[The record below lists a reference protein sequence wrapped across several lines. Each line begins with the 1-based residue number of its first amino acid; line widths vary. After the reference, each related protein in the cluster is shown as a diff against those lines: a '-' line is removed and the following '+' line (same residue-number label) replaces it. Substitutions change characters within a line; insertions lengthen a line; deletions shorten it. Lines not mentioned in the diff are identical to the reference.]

1 LARPIAIALLA
12 KAMGVPARLGLL
24 VAAVSLMSLP
34 SPHFQLAFRTAIAL
48 ATVATDTDCE
58 RRPAGSVRAKPKA
71 ENSVRVDIHVSHF
84 ENYVIRPTG
93 HAGVDKVPRCA
104 AFQMVGWRLLNAGRL
119 PTSNRNGLRLG
130 MPTRGFE
137 ETKSS
142 SAPCF

>member
-12 KAMGVPARLGLL
+12 KAMGLPARLGLL

-48 ATVATDTDCE
+48 ATIATETDCE

-84 ENYVIRPTG
+84 ENYFIRPTG
-93 HAGVDKVPRCA
+93 HTGVDKVPRCA
-104 AFQMVGWRLLNAGRL
+104 AFRMVGWRLLNAGRL
-119 PTSNRNGLRLG
+119 PTGNQYFHSN
-130 MPTRGFE
+130 M
-137 ETKSS
+137 S
-142 SAPCF
+142 